1 MTGNR
6 IATFDIGGGTFRSG
20 VFTLGSGRMV
30 SLESP
35 PAARQLQFNN
45 SSDLVSSCYEM
56 SRGIIAPSQASCVFS
71 FAGPVNTELGTIVKL
86 TNHRGV
92 EESNIPFA
100 ESVSRLFRQ
109 NDSRNIRVTVI
120 NDGESGGYAEFSHQG
135 ALANLNDGDLGMAL
149 IWGNGIGGRL
159 YQKSGNRINS
169 VPGAF
174 EPGHYLLDI
183 SVLSE
188 FGLSAEEAS
197 TFAFSL
203 SCGCGV
209 APSVENGIKG
219 VCLESVIKGPS
230 LQDLLSMAKGENTDT
245 RNVAAA
251 LLAGE
256 NDPLRDRVLS
266 AAGRIMAQ
274 RLEAMQRGYDDRGPI
289 SFALI
294 GGVGVNLGRWI
305 VPHMKEQ
312 SRFITEINQRPVW
325 GLSPRY
331 TVGAFPSDETNL
343 WGNIFYGLAHPQ

>member
-1 MTGNR
+1 MAGNR

-20 VFTLGSGRMV
+20 VFSLGSGGRV

-35 PAARQLQFNN
+35 PQARQLRFNN
-45 SSDLVSSCYEM
+45 AADLINSSYRMARDFISPEQHSC
-56 SRGIIAPSQASCVFS
+56 IFS
-71 FAGPVNTELGTIVKL
+71 FAGPVNTDVGTIVKL
-86 TNHRGV
+86 TNHGV
-92 EESNIPFA
+92 EERDIPFA
-100 ESVSRLFRQ
+100 ESISGLFRQ

-120 NDGESGGYAEFSHQG
+120 NDGESGGYAEFSPQG
-135 ALANLNDGDLGMAL
+135 ALAGLNDGDLGMAL

-159 YQKSGNRINS
+159 FQKAGKRIS
-169 VPGAF
+169 AVPGAF
-174 EPGHYLLDI
+174 EPGHYLLDT

-197 TFAFSL
+197 IFTLSL

-209 APSVENGIKG
+209 APSVEDGIKG

-230 LQDLLSMAKGENTDT
+230 LQDLLSMAKGEKTDT
-245 RNVAAA
+245 RAVAAA
-251 LLAGE
+251 LLAEE
-256 NDPLRDRVLS
+256 NDPQRDRVLS

-294 GGVGVNLGRWI
+294 GGVGVNLGRWV

-312 SRFITEINQRPVW
+312 SRFMTEINMRPVW
-325 GLSPRY
+325 GLPPRY
-331 TVGAFPSDETNL
+331 TVGAFASDETNL
-343 WGNIFYGLAHPQ
+343 WGNIFYGLAHPE